1 MRRLI
6 ASIATAGVA
15 LAACGDATPITT
27 PTSPPTRATERVQI
41 FYARADEAPVA
52 TALEIPAGMNVDQ
65 RIRARLVGLSTAPW
79 LGPQGSFNVL
89 RDAARIAGVSVT
101 GAVAALDFAAP
112 EGDWGLPG
120 RTALRAFTQQVV
132 FSATDEKSVSEVRL
146 TQDGGNDAVIVTS
159 DAIISYRTTLTREMV
174 APYARQDH
182 TVAYYAR
189 DQGGPVAMFLPGAG
203 AGTTAE
209 ERISSRL
216 VALENGPAHAGA
228 DAFNVVAPMKAHLQQ
243 VTIADDLVTID
254 FRVPADDWGVNGS
267 ASLRAL
273 VQQLVFTASE
283 EPGIVRVLITQN
295 GGRQA
300 VIGGEGLVIDRA
312 QTRLGLLG
320 G

>member
-1 MRRLI
+1 MRRLV
-6 ASIATAGVA
+6 ALIATVGVA

-27 PTSPPTRATERVQI
+27 TTPPPTQATQRVQI

-52 TALEIPAGMNVDQ
+52 LALEIPAGMNVDK
-65 RIRARLVGLSTAPW
+65 RIHARLTALSTAPW

-89 RDAARIAGVSVT
+89 RDAARIASVSVT
-101 GAVAALDFAAP
+101 GAVAALDFAVP

-120 RTALRAFTQQVV
+120 RTALRAFMEQVV

-146 TQDGGNDAVIVTS
+146 TQDGGQDAVIATA

-174 APYARQDH
+174 SPYARQDH

-203 AGTTAE
+203 IGMTPE
-209 ERISSRL
+209 ERITSRL
-216 VALENGPAHAGA
+216 VALENGPTRSGS
-228 DAFNVVAPMKAHLQQ
+228 DAFNVVASLNAHLQQ
-243 VTIADDLVTID
+243 VTVAGDLVTID
-254 FRVPADDWGVNGS
+254 YRVPGDDWGVNGS

-295 GGRQA
+295 GGHQA
-300 VIGGEGLVIDRA
+300 LIGGEGLIVDHP
-312 QTRLGLLG
+312 QTRHGLLG
-320 G
+320 D